1 MAKDGSVVIVG
12 VGPGLGAALG
22 MTFAKAGFAVALAA
36 RKPKK
41 LDAIVAKIEAA
52 GGRATAH
59 ACDVTDEVQVIALFD
74 AAEKNHGPVDVA
86 IHNASNFTRAPIADL
101 AASDYE
107 QAWRIIAFGGF
118 LVGREAARRM
128 VPMGASPIGA
138 SPIGVSHGQRSILFT
153 GATASVRGGA
163 AFAAFAGGKFA
174 LRALAQSMAR
184 ELGPKGIHVA
194 HFILDG
200 MIGENA
206 EGRELEPAA
215 IAEAY
220 LDVHRQDKSAW
231 SHELDLRPWSE
242 KF

>member
-1 MAKDGSVVIVG
+1 MAKTGNVAHGNAVIVG

-22 MTFAKAGFAVALAA
+22 MTFARAGYAVALAA
-36 RKPKK
+36 RNPKK

-52 GGRATAH
+52 GGHATAH
-59 ACDVTDEVQVIALFD
+59 ACDATDEGQVVDLFD
-74 AAEKNHGPVDVA
+74 AAEKSHGPIEVA

-107 QAWRIIAFGGF
+107 QAWRVIAFGGF
-118 LVGREAARRM
+118 LVGREAARRLT
-128 VPMGASPIGA
+128 PKGRG
-138 SPIGVSHGQRSILFT
+138 SILFT
-153 GATASVRGGA
+153 GATASLRGGA

-174 LRALAQSMAR
+174 LRALSQSMAR

-206 EGRELEPAA
+206 EGRELWPAA
-215 IAEAY
+215 IADAY
-220 LDVHRQDKSAW
+220 LSVHRQDKSAW
-231 SHELDLRPWSE
+231 THEIDLRPWSE

>member
-59 ACDVTDEVQVIALFD
+59 ACDVTDEAQVMALFD
-74 AAEKNHGPVDVA
+74 AAEKSHGPIDVA

-128 VPMGASPIGA
+128 VPRGASPIGA
-138 SPIGVSHGQRSILFT
+138 SHGQRSILFT
-153 GATASVRGGA
+153 GATASLRGGA
-163 AFAAFAGGKFA
+163 AFAAFSGGKFA

-206 EGRELEPAA
+206 DGRELTPAA

-220 LDVHRQDKSAW
+220 LNVHRQDKSAW
-231 SHELDLRPWSE
+231 AHELDLRPWSE